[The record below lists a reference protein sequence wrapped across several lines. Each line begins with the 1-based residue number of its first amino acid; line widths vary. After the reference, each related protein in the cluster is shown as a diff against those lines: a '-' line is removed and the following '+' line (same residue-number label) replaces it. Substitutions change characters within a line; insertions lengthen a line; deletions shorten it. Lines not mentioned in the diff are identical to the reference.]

1 MRCLSIACG
10 VAAVVLLGGCD
21 AITSSVGKYNPFA
34 SFETRCQGLPP
45 SRIEVRKNAIIVV
58 RNDDLPYRELTQ
70 LAEDNPVTHRTLGL
84 TKTEFLQV
92 AQIEIKGLSDSPGGR
107 ACSRPQIRLEL
118 TMAPVTVYVAREF
131 RDNACA
137 REIVLDHEMKH
148 VAVLEEHMADTARDL
163 EEKLPR
169 LFAQRVVLA
178 RDPGAGEAQ
187 VKKVVQD
194 FLSDYTARNGRELKR
209 RQAAVDTAEEY
220 GRVSSACGGIQVNS
234 QIN

>member
-1 MRCLSIACG
+1 MRCLSIAC
-10 VAAVVLLGGCD
+10 AAAAAILLGGCD
-21 AITSSVGKYNPFA
+21 VITSNVGKYNPFA
-34 SFETRCQGLPP
+34 SFETRCLGLPP
-45 SRIEVRKNAIIVV
+45 SHVEVRQNAITIV

-92 AQIEIKGLSDSPGGR
+92 AQIEIKGLNDSTGGR

-118 TMAPVTVYVAREF
+118 TMAPITVYIAREF
-131 RDNACA
+131 RDDPCA
-137 REIVLDHEMKH
+137 REVVLGHEMKH

-169 LFAQRVVLA
+169 LFAQRVILA
-178 RDPGAGEAQ
+178 RDPAAGEAQ
-187 VKKVVQD
+187 VKKAVQD
-194 FLSDYTARNGRELKR
+194 FMSDYSARNGRELKR

-220 GRVSSACGGIQVNS
+220 GRVSGACGGIQAN
-234 QIN
+234 